1 MMKRILIIAFLV
13 IINQSV
19 FSQVIKT
26 ESGISI
32 SSMKTNYIDI
42 LNTNLVKYSF
52 LFGCDYL
59 EYKYFYLS
67 SELGV
72 VRLGGKEQN
81 ASYGN
86 SPFEFSESWN
96 YFHVNTTFRLRYPIR
111 NTFIY
116 IGAGPKIDILVKS
129 NKFNNSFFYNIPC
142 GLEQISFGSN
152 IETGFCTNFNRLQVG
167 VNIKYLLNLR
177 KKIGNISSGAL
188 ERNAFLFSIV
198 LGYRIK

>member
-1 MMKRILIIAFLV
+1 MKRMLIIAFFV

-19 FSQVIKT
+19 FSQVVKT

-42 LNTNLVKYSF
+42 LNANLVQYSF
-52 LFGCDYL
+52 LLGYDYL
-59 EYKYFYLS
+59 EHKYFYLS
-67 SELGV
+67 SGFGIIK
-72 VRLGGKEQN
+72 LGGKEQN

-86 SPFEFSESWN
+86 NPFEFSESWN

-111 NTFIY
+111 NAFIY
-116 IGAGPKIDILVKS
+116 IGAGPKVDLLVES
-129 NKFNNSFFYNIPC
+129 NKFHDSFFQNIPC
-142 GLEQISFGSN
+142 GLEKISFGGN

-177 KKIGNISSGAL
+177 KKIGYISSGDL
-188 ERNAFLFSIV
+188 ERNAFLFSIT